1 MTCNNAAEAQKGAF
15 ITFEGG
21 EGAGKTTHIRFLSQ
35 TLEAMGREV
44 VCLREP
50 GGTSIGEQLRAVVLD
65 PRNDAMADECEL
77 MIYLAA
83 RAQLVA
89 QIVKPALERGAVV
102 LCDRFSDSTM
112 AYQGFG
118 RGLDRDL
125 VRRAND
131 FSCQGIRPDRTILLV
146 PPSTRAGL
154 ARATVEGADRL
165 EAAGDAFH
173 ERVNAAFAQMAA
185 EEPERMRTVRS
196 ASKKSDT
203 ARAVFAE
210 LVDLFPQF
218 EECLTSPT
226 FFKSLDCAQVVQ
238 GARSGAKKVGA
249 RSDATEDG
257 ARSDVMEGGIR
268 SDATEDSALD
278 AALTGA
284 SAKACDE
291 VPPCAGVSTC
301 VSKDALAKEG
311 DA

>member
-131 FSCQGIRPDRTILLV
+131 FACQGIRPDRTILLV

-210 LVDLFPQF
+210 LADLFPQF

-226 FFKSLDCAQVVQ
+226 FFKALDSAQVVQ
-238 GARSGAKKVGA
+238 GARSGAKEGGA
-249 RSDATEDG
+249 RSGTKEDG
-257 ARSDVMEGGIR
+257 ARSGMMEGGIR
-268 SDATEDSALD
+268 SGAMEDSALD

-291 VPPCAGVSTC
+291 VPPCAGASTC

>member
-131 FSCQGIRPDRTILLV
+131 FACQGIRPDRTILLV

-291 VPPCAGVSTC
+291 VPPRAGASTC
-301 VSKDALAKEG
+301 VSKNALAKEG